1 MQATELTKLIE
12 RQRPGWSLE
21 QPFYTSEAI
30 YEIERRHW
38 LAEQW
43 YVLGHCSELSEP
55 GSYLVRELLGE
66 SLIIVRDQEGVLRGF
81 YNVCRHR
88 GSRIC
93 KEDGRGSSLVCPYHA
108 WSYRLD
114 GSLRTARALAPGVD
128 TDALGLHPV
137 PVMEIGGIILGS
149 LHGDPRRPDD
159 IGPQVEPLL
168 HYHGIP
174 QARIAA
180 RRSYPTH
187 ANWKLVIENFM
198 ECYHCLSAHPEYSRV
213 MKNIDSVGRQAP
225 EAAQA
230 WKEKVGTWWRQKAD
244 PASPLG
250 PAPVAL
256 TPAGLEFLT
265 FREPIG
271 GDRQTQSHDGKPV
284 APLMGQMGRFDGG
297 YSGFSLRPFISFIAL
312 NDYAV
317 MFQFLPNGPQ
327 KTEVTLTWLVDGKSA
342 ETEVD
347 MDRMTWL
354 WDVTTKQDKHIIE
367 DNAAGVRSMAYVP
380 GPYSMLE
387 PWPSGFV
394 ARYLRELSASI
405 DAA

>member
-1 MQATELTKLIE
+1 MQPTELTKLIE

-30 YEIERRHW
+30 YEIERCRW

-43 YVLGHCSELSEP
+43 YVLGHCSELREP

-66 SLIIVRDQEGVLRGF
+66 SLIIVRDREGVLRGF

-114 GSLRTARALAPGVD
+114 GSLRSAPALPPGVD
-128 TDALGLHPV
+128 TGALGLRAV
-137 PVMEIGGIILGS
+137 SVREIGGIILGS

-159 IGPQVEPLL
+159 IKAQVEPLL
-168 HYHGIP
+168 HYHGVP

-187 ANWKLVIENFM
+187 ANWKLVIENFV
-198 ECYHCLSAHPEYSRV
+198 ECYHCLSAHPEYSSV
-213 MKNIDSVGRQAP
+213 MKHVDSVGRQAP
-225 EAAQA
+225 KAVQA
-230 WKEKVGTWWRQKAD
+230 WKEKVATWLREEAD
-244 PASPLG
+244 PDSPLRV
-250 PAPVAL
+250 APIAL
-256 TPAGLEFLT
+256 TPEGLEFLT

-271 GDRQTQSHDGKPV
+271 GGRKTQSRDGEPV
-284 APLMGQMGRFDGG
+284 APLMGQIRSFDGG
-297 YSGFSLRPFISFIAL
+297 YSGFSLRPFVSFVAL
-312 NDYAV
+312 NDHAV
-317 MFQFLPNGPQ
+317 MFQFLPTGPQ
-327 KTEVTLTWLVDGKSA
+327 KTEVTLTWLVDGKTA
-342 ETEVD
+342 EADVD
-347 MDRMTWL
+347 VDRMIWL
-354 WDVTTKQDKHIIE
+354 WDVTTAQDKRIIE
-367 DNAAGVRSMAYVP
+367 GNAAGVRSRAYAP
-380 GPYSMLE
+380 GPYSTLE
-387 PWPSGFV
+387 LWSSGFV